1 MSISPTKIAF
11 TLTAVMAMTICCT
24 QESNAQRRGFRI
36 GNVLQAGGG
45 QGFRLGGNRAGMQF
59 GGGQGAIIG
68 GQNVGMRFG
77 NGQGT
82 RIGSRTFG
90 MQFGGGQGTQFGRL
104 ANGTYYNGAVPA
116 QVYPQRAAS
125 VRPMPSQRYSA
136 QRYSVQP
143 YSAQPNVI
151 QPNVIQPNVIQP
163 NAIQPTVVGQAY
175 TTNLNQG
182 VVTSSYV
189 QPVANAPQGAA
200 QFDIARASMEVETSE
215 AKTPANTEI
224 ESAVPGKA
232 GETILSTTSI
242 DSEKGEIRLSFPAE
256 ATEPFKYKVNGSE
269 LTIKPGETVL
279 MGAGNEWNIEFSAGG
294 EFGERVATLKES
306 GAFAFE
312 KSESEGWVLVE
323 NQIAQPAASDESTF
337 TNEAS
342 MTETPEIET
351 PKTETPATEAP
362 VTETPATE
370 TVPPTTA
377 DENVSPPVPANGDN
391 SGN

>member
-1 MSISPTKIAF
+1 MSVSPTKIAF

-82 RIGSRTFG
+82 RIGSRNFG

-104 ANGTYYNGAVPA
+104 AGGTYYNGTVPT
-116 QVYPQRAAS
+116 QVYPQRVTG

-136 QRYSVQP
+136 QRYSAQRYSVQP
-143 YSAQPNVI
+143 YSI
-151 QPNVIQPNVIQP
+151 QPNVVQP

-182 VVTSSYV
+182 VVNSSYA
-189 QPVANAPQGAA
+189 QPVANSAQGAA

-323 NQIAQPAASDESTF
+323 NQISQPAASDESTF

-342 MTETPEIET
+342 RTETPEIGNS
-351 PKTETPATEAP
+351 KTETPATEAP
-362 VTETPATE
+362 MTETPATE
-370 TVPPTTA
+370 SVPPA
-377 DENVSPPVPANGDN
+377 GENVAPAAPANGDN